1 MVVLATAASA
11 DARTTLLVSAVSAK
25 NAHSH
30 TEDLCMTR
38 QICGG
43 CGKAVVVYSC
53 WWCAG
58 PIRPA
63 WNARRMPRPLLE
75 LTVHCCVRKPDFLVL
90 ELELSELIL
99 YYSGNDFSVCCM
111 VSFLVCMQYPTPCST
126 LLKALTRTCQDSLG
140 NTDERSR
147 VVILNLAI
155 KSITIP
161 SKRWI
166 ILSLFKSMESWRN
179 HHWAFLLE
187 FKFIQIL
194 KVYVHSSIPRKRQ
207 KTREG

>member
-1 MVVLATAASA
+1 
-11 DARTTLLVSAVSAK
+11 
-25 NAHSH
+25 
-30 TEDLCMTR
+30 
-38 QICGG
+38 
-43 CGKAVVVYSC
+43 
-53 WWCAG
+53 
-58 PIRPA
+58 
-63 WNARRMPRPLLE
+63 MPRPLLE

-166 ILSLFKSMESWRN
+166 ILSILARV
-179 HHWAFLLE
+179 
-187 FKFIQIL
+187 QIYTDPQGL
-194 KVYVHSSIPRKRQ
+194 CTLVDS
-207 KTREG
+207 